1 MSILDRIIEHK
12 REEVSLAARKLPL
25 AEIKEK
31 LRDVP
36 LAEKNRFSKALTAR
50 PGVSLIG
57 EIKKASPSRGLI
69 REDFDPAALA
79 AAYAKGGASA
89 LSVLTDRKYFQGSSQ
104 YLVQAKDSSGLPVL
118 RKDFIIS
125 AYQLYE
131 SRLLGADCV
140 LLITAVLEDG
150 PLAEFLALADEL
162 ALDALVEVHDSGELE
177 RAIAS
182 KARIIGVNNRNLH
195 SFEVSLEVSAA
206 LSKMLPESAVKVSE
220 SGISN
225 HRDIRRLE
233 ALGYDAVLV
242 GEHLMR
248 QQDVATAVRTL
259 MQGEP

>member
-1 MSILDRIIEHK
+1 MTILDRIIDDK
-12 REEVSLAARKLPL
+12 RREVAALMR
-25 AEIKEK
+25 
-31 LRDVP
+31 
-36 LAEKNRFSKALTAR
+36 AR
-50 PGVSLIG
+50 PIEELERKVRDLPPASGRSFPGALKKKGRGSLSA
-57 EIKKASPSRGLI
+57 ELKKASPSAGVFR
-69 REDFDPAALA
+69 RDFDPVAIAQ
-79 AAYAKGGASA
+79 AYKAGGADA
-89 LSVLTDRKYFQGSSQ
+89 LSVLTERKYFQGADQ
-104 YLVQAKDSSGLPVL
+104 YLVQARKASGLPVL
-118 RKDFIIS
+118 RKDFFIS
-125 AYQLYE
+125 PWQLYE

-220 SGISN
+220 SGISS

-248 QQDVATAVRTL
+248 QQDVATAVRTF